1 VKKKILFIIAF
12 IMIFSTIIRTFVVGA
27 SFLNYSNSLIK
38 NQTYLIADILSE
50 VKDKQRF
57 IDVIKHS
64 HPIKDIKFING
75 KKDNIVYSFANK
87 TIISYIPISSNQS
100 LEIIFS
106 AKQYFDKLI
115 SALIQLILIA
125 LISLIIIIAL
135 VNHFLK
141 PYLEILEKINES
153 TKRILKGE
161 FDNKIEL
168 KLKGEA
174 KEFIDSYN
182 YFLQKLKES
191 FGVIEEKYT
200 TLIEK
205 EKSNDPLN
213 DAKETIEQLAN
224 IFKFK
229 RLIEDDESYEIILKR
244 LIDVI
249 KSFGIKNFA
258 LIGIE
263 RRKNKANIIY
273 STDDVCCPIESE
285 YKNCRAYRLNKEVN
299 TLRVQKECLYHN
311 CDIDHICLPFSSHG
325 NFSGILKIMFTPEE
339 KENIL
344 KNLPYIKA
352 YLNEVSSIIESKYTL
367 EVLQVQNIRDPLTG
381 LYNRRYLDNVL
392 PTLIESAKRKEEKI
406 GFLMLDMDHF
416 KDVNDTYG
424 HDAGDKVLEEL
435 AEIISKK
442 IRKSDIPVRMGGEE
456 FLVILTNIKH
466 HSDVYKVAEKIR
478 TAVKDHSFKLD
489 ENLEIHKTISI
500 GASIFPDNCSN
511 AISCIKAADK
521 ALYDAKNHG
530 RDKVVVYEE

>member
-12 IMIFSTIIRTFVVGA
+12 IMIFSTVIRTFVVAA

-38 NQTYLIADILSE
+38 NQTYLIADILDE
-50 VKDKQRF
+50 VSDKKRF
-57 IDVIKHS
+57 LNVIKNS
-64 HPIKDIKFING
+64 HPIKDISFVNG
-75 KKDNIVYSFANK
+75 QKDEIIYSFKDK
-87 TIISYIPISSNQS
+87 TIISFIPIGATKS
-100 LEIIFS
+100 LKIVFS

-229 RLIEDDESYEIILKR
+229 RLIEDDESYEVILKR
-244 LIDVI
+244 LVDVI
-249 KSFGIKNFA
+249 KDFDIKNFA

-263 RRKNKANIIY
+263 KRKNKANVIY
-273 STDDVCCPIESE
+273 ASDKVCCNIVDEFKS
-285 YKNCRAYRLNKEVN
+285 CRAYRLNKEVN
-299 TLRVQKECLYHN
+299 SLLIKKECLLHECENNY
-311 CDIDHICLPFSSHG
+311 ICIPFSSNG
-325 NFSGILKIMFTPEE
+325 NFNGILKIMFDDQ
-339 KENIL
+339 KEHIL
-344 KNLPYIKA
+344 KVLPYIKA

-367 EVLQVQNIRDPLTG
+367 EVLQIQNIRDPLTG
-381 LYNRRYLDNVL
+381 LYNRRYLENIL
-392 PTLIESAKRKEEKI
+392 PTLIEGAKRKEEKL

-424 HDAGDKVLEEL
+424 HDAGDRVLEEL
-435 AEIISKK
+435 ADIISKK
-442 IRKSDIPVRMGGEE
+442 IRKSDIAVRMGGEE
-456 FLVILTNIKH
+456 FLVILTNLKQQ
-466 HSDVYKVAEKIR
+466 SDLVKVAEKIR
-478 TAVKDHSFKLD
+478 TAVKEHSFKITD
-489 ENLEIHKTISI
+489 TLEIHKTISI
-500 GASIFPDNCSN
+500 GAAIFPENCTN
-511 AISCIKAADK
+511 ATNCIKAADK
-521 ALYDAKNHG
+521 ALYEAKNNG
-530 RDKVVVYEE
+530 RDRVVVYED